1 MDNDTNDVIE
11 PGTILDGKYRV
22 EEIVGA
28 GGMGAVYRATHTVIG
43 RTVAIKT
50 LHSSF
55 VKNESVLQRFQLE
68 AQLAGSIGH
77 DNICEVT
84 DFGTTEDGS
93 PYLVMPLLKGDA
105 LSDVLGREN
114 KLPTDRLFDILSQT
128 LSALEAA
135 HKSQI
140 VHRDL
145 KPDNIFVTR
154 IGDRDNFVKLLD
166 FGISKVLDQDTVLN
180 LTRTGTVIG
189 TPFYMSPEQAKGAKD
204 VDHRADIYAIGVI
217 LYEALTGKRPFE
229 GDSYNEVMFKI
240 IAEPYPNPCDVNS
253 NIPPAVE
260 KIVLTAMARDP
271 AERYATADKMRAAIS
286 EVAISNLPAQSV
298 ATGTTPTFSAATG
311 PGATSTPLATESA
324 TITQMAIRA
333 QKRPVKAVLI
343 GAAVAIV
350 VAVSAFAGFVFLKDK
365 PSNARTTVPLTSP
378 APSPVP
384 AAGSKAVFPTPT
396 PIASPEAKVAE
407 EIAEA
412 KGAPADEKT
421 AAVEDQEKKDTQSK
435 KEKRSRSRRRK
446 KERAK
451 RDKKKDSK
459 VVITSTPSEVKLPD
473 EDTKKKKDNAV
484 VKGRFGTNVVSDY
497 DE

>member
-1 MDNDTNDVIE
+1 MNNDTNDVIE
-11 PGTILDGKYRV
+11 PGTILNGKYRV
-22 EEIVGA
+22 EELVGA

-50 LHSSF
+50 LHTPF
-55 VKNESVLQRFQLE
+55 VKNESVLQRFQRE

-84 DFGTTEDGS
+84 DFGTTEGGS
-93 PYLVMPLLKGDA
+93 PYLVMPLLKGA
-105 LSDVLGREN
+105 SLSDVLDRETE
-114 KLPTDRLFDILSQT
+114 LSTDRLFDIMSQT

-154 IGDRDNFVKLLD
+154 VGDRDNFVKLLD

-240 IAEPYPNPCDVNS
+240 IAEPYPNPSDINS
-253 NIPPAVE
+253 AIPPAIE

-271 AERYATADKMRAAIS
+271 AERYETADKMRTAIG
-286 EVAISNLPAQSV
+286 EVVSGYRPAPT
-298 ATGTTPTFSAATG
+298 ATSAATVTSATKSRSAG
-311 PGATSTPLATESA
+311 PRTGPDATATPLATESA
-324 TITQMAIRA
+324 TITQVAIRA
-333 QKRPVKAVLI
+333 PKRPFMAALLGAV
-343 GAAVAIV
+343 VAII
-350 VAVSAFAGFVFLKDK
+350 VAASIIAGLVFLRDE
-365 PSNARTTVPLTSP
+365 PEDANIIVPLTSP
-378 APSPVP
+378 APPQAPVP
-384 AAGSKAVFPTPT
+384 PVGSPIVEPPQAKLADIKETPT
-396 PIASPEAKVAE
+396 DEETPTAE
-407 EIAEA
+407 ETKQDTQPGE
-412 KGAPADEKT
+412 
-421 AAVEDQEKKDTQSK
+421 EKKSK
-435 KEKRSRSRRRK
+435 SKRRK
-446 KERAK
+446 KDRAK

-459 VVITSTPSEVKLPD
+459 VVITANPSEVKLPD
-473 EDTKKKKDNAV
+473 EDAKKKDKGV